1 MSTNIMG
8 LFKRQSFS
16 APPERQI
23 LMVPVHEKV
32 DKEEAQPILAAA
44 AEKAAKS
51 GLLWKWISYDGTAKL
66 CHWDTSEQ
74 VFLRGSLNDWQ
85 LFFGTRWVVKDT
97 NHQEYRGP
105 SPVVTDRLLQAVLA
119 HPDLPVAS
127 WALQLAKR
135 REAEV
140 K

>member
-1 MSTNIMG
+1 MG

-51 GLLWKWISYDGTAKL
+51 GLLWKWISLTMAPQNSAIGTPRSRYF
-66 CHWDTSEQ
+66 C
-74 VFLRGSLNDWQ
+74 
-85 LFFGTRWVVKDT
+85 
-97 NHQEYRGP
+97 
-105 SPVVTDRLLQAVLA
+105 AVL
-119 HPDLPVAS
+119 
-127 WALQLAKR
+127 
-135 REAEV
+135 
-140 K
+140 